1 MKPPHLSKAVF
12 RLIKI
17 ALLAFVCCVRVS
29 LAAEPHILLQSTT
42 STLNSGLYDNLLPD
56 FTAASGIEVRVVA
69 VGSGQALRN
78 AANCDGDAVL
88 AHAPE
93 DELAFMKQGYGLA
106 RLPVMENRF
115 VLLGPGEDPA
125 GVKAASTIS
134 EALRLIADK
143 ELRFLSR
150 GDDSGTHQ
158 RERALWAQAGIDI
171 STAEDSWYLEAGQG
185 MGASINLAVQLN
197 AYLLSDI
204 STWLAF
210 GNKADH
216 QLLYNSEEAGLINRY
231 SVITLNPA
239 QCPTVNHDGARQFA
253 DWLTAEA
260 GQRQIASFRLDG
272 QQMFTPY
279 SRADK

>member
-12 RLIKI
+12 RLIKT

-42 STLNSGLYDNLLPD
+42 STLNSGLYDHLLPV
-56 FTAASGIEVRVVA
+56 FTDASGIESGGRGRVRC
-69 VGSGQALRN
+69 LRN

-125 GVKAASTIS
+125 GIKAAGTIS

-150 GDDSGTHQ
+150 GDYSGTHQ
-158 RERALWAQAGIDI
+158 RERALWAEAGIDI
-171 STAEDSWYLEAGQG
+171 STAEGSWYLEAGQG

-239 QCPTVNHDGARQFA
+239 LCPTVNHDGARQFA